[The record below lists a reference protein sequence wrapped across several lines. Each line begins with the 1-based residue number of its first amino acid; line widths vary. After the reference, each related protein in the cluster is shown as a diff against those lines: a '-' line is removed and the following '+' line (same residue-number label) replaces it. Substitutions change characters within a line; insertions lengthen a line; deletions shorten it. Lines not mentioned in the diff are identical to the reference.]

1 MAASPVQNPAVQ
13 SESKSAKKKKAKA
26 AERTDSP
33 APTASPAP
41 EKADGSD
48 ESGESP
54 YVRELQK
61 NIRNTNKKLTNASK
75 IDNLIAENPGKT
87 LDQLV
92 ASRIINAD
100 QKAQYQKKPALQAQV
115 QQYEEQLAQ
124 YKKIDQEYRTRAA
137 TEKAELEKAFAEKL
151 EKEKADAVAEVKA
164 KLEGDSNQSLT
175 SKLLI
180 LSQFLRLAAARRSE
194 EADQSVDE
202 NLALEGTLLAIY
214 AGDESAVAAM
224 LKLIDGTND
233 KTYGVSGEQ
242 LETTFAQVKAASQ
255 AYKAPY
261 EEGVAAEA
269 GAVEPATDPTVAN
282 ATVNEIEAGEGVA
295 LINGHAEHNTE
306 SPANANITSG
316 SGNAAGEKWDQNDNN
331 LSESQEWVSVPRDPA
346 ETETG
351 VEATPAAASNTQSW
365 ADDQPEHHET
375 QAEAPAA
382 APAADPNDGFHQ
394 VQGRNRGRGDREGGS
409 GHRGR
414 GRGEWRGRGGY
425 RGEGRGGRGRGGQRG
440 GSVSMRGPR
449 RTEES

>member
-26 AERTDSP
+26 VERTESP

-75 IDNLIAENPGKT
+75 IDNIIAENAGKT
-87 LDQLV
+87 LDELV
-92 ASRIINAD
+92 ASRVINAD
-100 QKAQYQKKPALQAQV
+100 QKAQYLKKPALQAQV
-115 QQYEEQLAQ
+115 QQYEEQLTQ

-137 TEKAELEKAFAEKL
+137 TEKAELEKAFAERL
-151 EKEKADAVAEVKA
+151 EKEKAEAVAEVKA
-164 KLEGDSNQSLT
+164 QSEGDSSQSIS
-175 SKLLI
+175 SKLLV

-194 EADQSVDE
+194 DADQTIDE

-224 LKLIDGTND
+224 LKLIEGTDD
-233 KTYGVSGEQ
+233 KTFGVGGEQ
-242 LETTFAQVKAASQ
+242 LQTTYAQVKAAAQ
-255 AYKAPY
+255 AYKSPY
-261 EEGVAAEA
+261 EETAAEA
-269 GAVEPATDPTVAN
+269 ETATEPVTDPTVAN
-282 ATVNEIEAGEGVA
+282 ATVNEIEAGEDVA
-295 LINGHAEHNTE
+295 VTNGHTEQNVE
-306 SPANANITSG
+306 SPAIANTSSG
-316 SGNAAGEKWDQNDNN
+316 SGNAASEKWDQSNDNT

-351 VEATPAAASNTQSW
+351 VEATPAAVSNTQSW
-365 ADDQPEHHET
+365 ADDQPEHHEV
-375 QAEAPAA
+375 QPEAPAA
-382 APAADPNDGFHQ
+382 AADPNDGFHQ
-394 VQGRNRGRGDREGGS
+394 VQGRNRGRGEGGS

-414 GRGEWRGRGGY
+414 GRGDWRGRGGF
-425 RGEGRGGRGRGGQRG
+425 RGEGRGRGGRGGQRG

-449 RTEES
+449 RNEEA

>member
-1 MAASPVQNPAVQ
+1 MAASTVQNPAVQ
-13 SESKSAKKKKAKA
+13 TESKSAKKKKAKAAAAA

-75 IDNLIAENPGKT
+75 IDGLIAENTGKS
-87 LDQLV
+87 LDELV

-100 QKAQYQKKPALQAQV
+100 QKAQYLKKPALQAQV

-124 YKKIDQEYRTRAA
+124 YKKIDHEYRTRAA
-137 TEKAELEKAFAEKL
+137 SEKAELEKAFAERL
-151 EKEKADAVAEVKA
+151 EKEKAEAVAEVKA
-164 KLEGDSNQSLT
+164 KAEGDSSQSLT
-175 SKLLI
+175 SKLLV

-194 EADQSVDE
+194 EADQSIDE

-214 AGDESAVAAM
+214 AGDDSAVAAM
-224 LKLIDGTND
+224 LKLIEGTD
-233 KTYGVSGEQ
+233 EKTHGVAGEE
-242 LETTFAQVKAASQ
+242 LNTTFGQVKLAAQ
-255 AYKAPY
+255 AYKIALDEPAP
-261 EEGVAAEA
+261 AETEA
-269 GAVEPATDPTVAN
+269 EPATDPTVAN
-282 ATVNEIEAGEGVA
+282 ATVNEIEAGDDIA
-295 LINGHAEHNTE
+295 LTNGHPEQNIE
-306 SPANANITSG
+306 SHANANITSG
-316 SGNAAGEKWDQNDNN
+316 SGNAAGEKWDQNDNT
-331 LSESQEWVSVPRDPA
+331 LSESQEWVSVPRDPV

-351 VEATPAAASNTQSW
+351 IEATPAAASNTQSW
-365 ADDQPEHHET
+365 ADDQPEHHEI
-375 QAEAPAA
+375 QQEAP

-414 GRGEWRGRGGY
+414 GRGEWRGRGGF
-425 RGEGRGGRGRGGQRG
+425 RGEGRGRGQRGQRG

-449 RTEES
+449 RNEES

>member
-26 AERTDSP
+26 IERTESP

-54 YVRELQK
+54 YIRELQK
-61 NIRNTNKKLTNASK
+61 NLRNTNKKLTNASK
-75 IDNLIAENPGKT
+75 IDSLIAENANKT
-87 LDQLV
+87 LDELV
-92 ASRIINAD
+92 ASRVINAD
-100 QKAQYQKKPALQAQV
+100 QKAQYLKKPALQAQA

-137 TEKAELEKAFAEKL
+137 NEKAELEKAFAEKL
-151 EKEKADAVAEVKA
+151 EKEKAEAVAEVKA
-164 KLEGDSNQSLT
+164 KLEGDSSQSIH

-194 EADQSVDE
+194 EADATIDE
-202 NLALEGTLLAIY
+202 NAALEGTLLAIY
-214 AGDESAVAAM
+214 AGDDNAVAAM
-224 LKLIDGTND
+224 LKLIDGTDD
-233 KTYGVSGEQ
+233 KTYGVAGEE
-242 LETTFAQVKAASQ
+242 LNTTFAQVKQASLAFKVTYDEAA
-255 AYKAPY
+255 AVEA
-261 EEGVAAEA
+261 ETAAA
-269 GAVEPATDPTVAN
+269 EPATDPTVAN
-282 ATVNEIEAGEGVA
+282 ATVNEIEAGDDIA
-295 LINGHAEHNTE
+295 LTNGHPEQNIE

-316 SGNAAGEKWDQNDNN
+316 SGNAAGERWDQNDNS

-351 VEATPAAASNTQSW
+351 VEATPAAVSNTQSW
-365 ADDQPEHHET
+365 ADDQPEHQEA
-375 QAEAPAA
+375 QPEAPAPA
-382 APAADPNDGFHQ
+382 AADPNDGFHQ
-394 VQGRNRGRGDREGGS
+394 VQGRNRGREGGS

-414 GRGEWRGRGGY
+414 GRGEWRGRGGF

-449 RTEES
+449 RNEES